1 MTAQVIDF
9 QKALNAKNS
18 KQVPSESAQK
28 VARQTSKTGAFEVG
42 EIYTTR
48 SICDSDI
55 VFEYKVL
62 ARTKSFVTLEQDGK
76 AIGKKKVYMYDGR
89 ECCKPEGDY
98 SMCPVL
104 KA

>member
-9 QKALNAKNS
+9 KKALNIKIS
-18 KQVPSESAQK
+18 KKYESESAQK
-28 VARQTSKTGAFEVG
+28 VARQTSQTGSFEVG
-42 EIYTTR
+42 ATYTTR
-48 SICDSDI
+48 SICDGDI

-62 ARTKSFVTLEQDGK
+62 ARTKSFVTLERHGK

-89 ECCKPEGDY
+89 ECCKPQGDY

-104 KA
+104 RS